1 MIKIAIVDDQSLMR
15 EGLKVILNQ
24 YDDIDVVTIGE
35 DGREA
40 IEICRKYSIDVLL
53 MDIRMPN
60 LNGVLAVKEI
70 RQFNT
75 ETKIIML
82 TTFDDEDYIVEAIS
96 YGASGYLFKDIE
108 YDKLVSNIKDVY
120 AGQYVMPT
128 KVAQVLAKKLMNQ
141 EKRKDEIKKY
151 NLTARELEIIDLIKD
166 GFSNKQIAS
175 VLYISEGTVKNYIS
189 SIYNKTDMN
198 DRESL
203 IELIKKKF

>member
-24 YDDIDVVTIGE
+24 YDDIEVVTIGE

-40 IEICRKYSIDVLL
+40 VEICRKYSIDVLL

-120 AGQYVMPT
+120 AGQYIMPT

-203 IELIKKKF
+203 IELIKKKL